1 MGEDADMA
9 AGKDYQTKRDFN
21 ESPEPEALV
30 TGDVNPHSAEVGK
43 TFVIHQHHA
52 TRLHFDL
59 RLEMLNGRTPVL
71 VSWAV
76 PKNLPL
82 EKGKRHLAIHV
93 EDHPFDYGSFSGTIP
108 AGNYGAGEVRI
119 FDSGNLEILERD
131 GKKLTF
137 RLVGRRIQGVFHL
150 IQTSAEDDK
159 WLVLL
164 DADERPPREPLPRLE
179 PMMAVDAQELPT
191 GTDWSY
197 EPCWPGKRILVKADS
212 ETQLIGDGAGKSET
226 ALAKIHTQIVATDA
240 VLDGLIV
247 GSGFVAV
254 DLLYMD
260 GRSLVDSPLQ
270 ERRGLLQEAIVNA
283 IAIQVGLIERDPDVL
298 LKAVRSQG
306 FTEIIA
312 KSLSSRYLS
321 GISSESWV
329 KVRIS

>member
-1 MGEDADMA
+1 MA
-9 AGKDYQTKRDFN
+9 PGKDYQTKRDFN

-30 TGDVNPHSAEVGK
+30 TGDVNPHRAEIGE

-82 EKGKRHLAIHV
+82 ERGKRHLAIHV
-93 EDHPFDYGSFSGTIP
+93 EDHPFDYGSFSGKIP

-119 FDSGNLEILERD
+119 FDSGKLEILERD

-137 RLVGRRIQGVFHL
+137 RLLGRRIQGVFHL

-164 DADERPPREPLPRLE
+164 DADERPPREPLPRMD
-179 PMMAVDAQELPT
+179 PMIPIDAHELPT

-197 EPCWPGKRILVKADS
+197 EPLWPGKRILVRADS
-212 ETQLIGDGAGKSET
+212 ETHLIGEGIDGSDAG
-226 ALAKIHTQIVATDA
+226 LATIHRQIVATDA
-240 VLDGLIV
+240 FLDGLLV
-247 GSGFVAV
+247 GPGFVAV

-260 GRSLVDSPLQ
+260 GRSLVDSPFQ
-270 ERRGLLQEAIVNA
+270 ERRRLLEDAIVSSST
-283 IAIQVGLIERDPDVL
+283 IQVGLIERDSGAL
-298 LKAVRSQG
+298 LKAVMSQG
-306 FTEIIA
+306 FTGVVA
-312 KSLSSRYLS
+312 KSLSSKYLS
-321 GISSESWV
+321 GVSSQSWV
-329 KVRIS
+329 RIRIS